1 MHGGVAQLGERR
13 VRNAEVGSSI
23 LLLSTTYQKA
33 NHFWLAF
40 FLCRPMKNP
49 KACHP
54 APVRV
59 AGWAGLWRATQLDKR
74 RLPFVCPPEFRRRQ
88 AKAANKKA
96 AFTAAFLLGWRRRC
110 QTKPYANQIV
120 SLIFAFRWAI
130 QWAILKTNAQAARKS
145 KKHACSVPCHFLAL
159 PDARNRPEKPFSP

>member
-40 FLCRPMKNP
+40 FLGRPMKNP

-54 APVRV
+54 APVRM

-74 RLPFVCPPEFRRRQ
+74 HLPARLNFKGARQ
-88 AKAANKKA
+88 KQPNKKA
-96 AFTAAFLLGWRRRC
+96 AVKAAFLLGWRRR
-110 QTKPYANQIV
+110 
-120 SLIFAFRWAI
+120 
-130 QWAILKTNAQAARKS
+130 
-145 KKHACSVPCHFLAL
+145 
-159 PDARNRPEKPFSP
+159 